1 MDTKSKKYHKLAV
14 GLILLIILLPSLA
27 MMVIRPHYVRGQNR
41 NLITQLHSSS
51 FLSTLIGS
59 NYVLYAEEQQRKTS
73 EILSPFDVFFP
84 SALVNKKTSETDQK
98 DSEKEKSEK
107 TAEEKTETATE
118 EVTAETAG
126 TGNSELSSSELNYDN
141 YPHNKYR
148 NDVNGQGYTSQE
160 AIMNSYN
167 DFLYVFSDWNY
178 NFSTLRSYVK
188 YQVRDASGKILDSN
202 TSDNIY
208 TILDGMKQDQLG
220 SDYAFGAVITYDQNG
235 SISSSEFFSGK
246 STNGSQVLNEAARQ
260 TPCSDFNI
268 SYGMTAPFQKPQG
281 RTYVYLMNRS
291 DFDSMTADDME
302 LLSIAGVHS
311 QTEDLFIVFLTLMAL
326 VAGAALLLPFIR
338 PLETGNEKIF
348 HAPFELAAA
357 IPLFFLVFGIIV
369 SLDSHFLSNQSIFN
383 VMTSI
388 GMNDSL
394 ASALQYLW
402 GFAGWTAMFASVYWA
417 AGCMRFLF
425 TMGSKNYIK
434 ERVLIYRIWPWTKK
448 LFRRTYSSLLHLNL
462 KDDTTKSLI
471 KIVLIN
477 FIVLGFISLMWFWGI
492 AALVVYSI
500 ALFLLLRKYSND
512 LKDQYSHLL
521 DATNQLA
528 EGNLNGTI
536 PEDLGIF
543 EPFREEI
550 IKIQSGFRKAVDEE
564 VKSQKMKTELI
575 TNVSHD
581 LKTPL
586 TAIITYVDLLK
597 RESITEE
604 ERAHY
609 IDILDQKSARLKLL
623 IEDLFEISKATSRT
637 ITLNLAD
644 VDLINLIQQVKL
656 ELSENIDS
664 SDVYFRWHLPEEKII
679 LSLDGQKT
687 YRIFENL
694 LVNIT
699 KYAMPGT
706 RAYIGVKDAEA
717 CVSITMKNISA
728 SELNFNPSEIT
739 ERFVRGDVSR
749 NTEGSGLGLAIAKS
763 FTELQGGTLEVLTDA
778 DLFTVQIVFPKP

>member
-1 MDTKSKKYHKLAV
+1 MDTKSKKYHKLAI

-27 MMVIRPHYVRGQNR
+27 MMMIRPHYISGQNR
-41 NLITQLHSSS
+41 NLITQLRSPS
-51 FLSTLIGS
+51 FLSTLINS
-59 NYVLYAEEQQRKTS
+59 NYVLYAEEQQRKTA

-84 SALVNKKTSETDQK
+84 SALINKETEETIQK
-98 DSEKEKSEK
+98 DSEKAKSEK
-107 TAEEKTETATE
+107 KTNKETETTTEKTVETT
-118 EVTAETAG
+118 G
-126 TGNSELSSSELNYDN
+126 TGNSELSSLELDYDN
-141 YPHNKYR
+141 YPSNKYR
-148 NDVNGQGYTSQE
+148 NDFGGDNFDPE
-160 AIMNSYN
+160 DAIINSYN
-167 DFLYVFSDWNY
+167 DFLNLFSDWNY
-178 NFSTLRSYVK
+178 SSSLLRSYVK

-208 TILDGMKQDQLG
+208 DLLNGFKQQPLHQ
-220 SDYAFGAVITYDQNG
+220 DYAFGAIITYDPSG
-235 SISSSEFFSGK
+235 SITSSEFFSGE
-246 STNGSQVLNEAARQ
+246 SANGTQVLNETARQ
-260 TPCSDFNI
+260 TPCSYFNTEYQM
-268 SYGMTAPFQKPQG
+268 SAPFQKPQE
-281 RTYVYLMNRS
+281 RTYVYLMTMA
-291 DFDSMTADDME
+291 DFQSISVDDIE

-311 QTEDLFIVFLTLMAL
+311 QTKDLLIVFLSLVAL
-326 VAGAALLLPFIR
+326 VAFAALLLPFIR

-348 HAPFELAAA
+348 HAPFELTAS
-357 IPLFFLVFGIIV
+357 IPLFFLAFGISV
-369 SLDSHFLSNQSIFN
+369 SMDSRILSNQSIFN

-388 GMNDSL
+388 GMNEPVT
-394 ASALQYLW
+394 SALQYLW
-402 GFAGWTAMFASVYWA
+402 GFAGWTALFAAVYWA
-417 AGCMRFLF
+417 AGCIRFLF
-425 TMGSKNYIK
+425 VLGPKKYIK
-434 ERVLIYRIWPWTKK
+434 ERVLLYRVWPWAKN
-448 LFRRTYSSLLHLNL
+448 LFHKIYDSLLHLNL

-477 FIVLGFISLMWFWGI
+477 FIILGFISLMWFWGI
-492 AALVVYSI
+492 AALIVYSI

-512 LKDQYSHLL
+512 LKNQYSHLL

-550 IKIQSGFRKAVDEE
+550 VKIQTGFRKAVDEE

-597 RESITEE
+597 QESITEE

-609 IDILDQKSARLKLL
+609 IDILDQKSGRLKLL

-637 ITLNLAD
+637 ITLNLVD

-706 RAYIGVKDAEA
+706 RAYIDVKDAET

-763 FTELQGGTLEVLTDA
+763 FTELQGGTLKVLKDA